1 MNEFLTQHRS
11 VCRCASKSEKSGKVI
26 AWLGA
31 GRCSATGTSLL
42 PNKRIAQIRIGEIEN
57 ALVGVEMS

>member
-11 VCRCASKSEKSGKVI
+11 VCRCASKSGKSGNVI

-31 GRCSATGTSLL
+31 GRFSATGTNL
-42 PNKRIAQIRIGEIEN
+42 PPNRRIAQNRIGEIEN